1 MSYLFTWY
9 RSTIGNC
16 QGSIE
21 SFQHLSGTIDPGDA
35 KIAPNAGSRRMAI
48 FRALGLS
55 DQRIHETRRA
65 TIDQSVIRKVVVPHE
80 WCFPPE
86 VVDPDGELHEPRG
99 QRPGHK
105 SEDYEKDHSGKLSAF
120 LNGVLYS
127 YSYS

>member
-1 MSYLFTWY
+1 MLALNMSHFY
-9 RSTIGNC
+9 RSTIGDR
-16 QGSIE
+16 QRSIE

-48 FRALGLS
+48 FRAPGLS

-99 QRPGHK
+99 QRPGH
-105 SEDYEKDHSGKLSAF
+105 
-120 LNGVLYS
+120 
-127 YSYS
+127 